1 MHPGASTTPDCAAAG
16 ELWTLRVIR
25 CRMEHGTWSGG
36 SHASARRGSGRR
48 HPVTQPEH
56 WTTGLARL
64 ETDVRGQV
72 LTAGSEDYDKSRHV
86 FNAMI
91 DRYPAVIVRCVEV

>member
-1 MHPGASTTPDCAAAG
+1 MDGAAATTPECAPAD

-25 CRMEHGTWSGG
+25 CRMEHRTWSGS
-36 SHASARRGSGRR
+36 SHAPARLGSGRR

-72 LTAGSEDYDKSRHV
+72 LTAGSE
-86 FNAMI
+86 A
-91 DRYPAVIVRCVEV
+91 